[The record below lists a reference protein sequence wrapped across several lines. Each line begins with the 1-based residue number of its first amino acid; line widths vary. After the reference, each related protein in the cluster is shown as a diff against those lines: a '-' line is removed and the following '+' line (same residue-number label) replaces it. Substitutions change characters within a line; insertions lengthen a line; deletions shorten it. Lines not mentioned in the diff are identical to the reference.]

1 MQGVQGLAPVSA
13 EGLQVAGVKNTRGT
27 NADGFHL
34 YKFFQRALYSVTL
47 ILAVIYC
54 DSQSLKLADWWVD
67 TAEDYE

>member
-13 EGLQVAGVKNTRGT
+13 EGLSVAGVKNTRGT

-34 YKFFQRALYSVTL
+34 YKFVQRALYSVTL

-54 DSQSLKLADWWVD
+54 DSQSLKLG
-67 TAEDYE
+67 Y

>member
-1 MQGVQGLAPVSA
+1 MSA
-13 EGLQVAGVKNTRGT
+13 EGFYVAGVNNTRVT
-27 NADGFHL
+27 NSYGFHL
-34 YKFFQRALYSVTL
+34 YKFFQRALDSVTL